1 MRGMFKN
8 IFKIVTCGTFRGRT
22 ASQKKGEDFNDE
34 HVYFRCLM
42 ASKNSPD
49 WMADLN
55 RLYKNRMETRNKYG
69 KPVKNARVG
78 FLVHTT
84 DDKYFILP
92 AQVGDNKNNRLSI
105 YDKIF
110 NGLEDSCVIWRNG
123 TAYIFT
129 GKGVKKKFVRFT
141 KIEYVDWEKRLPV
154 TDDVRESY
162 DHDRNRRGVNLLDRE
177 NPGLLS
183 RAKLEKLVDK
193 KILPADIE
201 TLIPCH
207 FLSKDDKVTAFGHG
221 QCFRIPYKNAIGDL
235 VPAAL
240 KSTDVVDFADAVFG
254 REKVW
259 ASRVQFEDAVPAG
272 EIHTLGKS
280 AAHPLMQ
287 PNPTSYQLYLT
298 QNKTRS
304 LNNWDSAGTQIR
316 GYKMYWHNASDN
328 WRATEVEKKL
338 DAGKTPDKRMTKDL
352 TPLAKG
358 AKFRAKIRFQ
368 NLSAVELGALMMIFD
383 LDGHGKTA
391 AYKIGQGKPLGF
403 GSVRITPKLF
413 VESDNAYAELFDGGG
428 WAEPYR
434 AESPKAY
441 LDAFRK
447 HLGAQ
452 TAAWKKVM
460 EELNA
465 ILDWDKKPA
474 PKKIQAM
481 RSVYD
486 GKTMQVNEKF
496 KQRDVLP
503 TILEVVK

>member
-1 MRGMFKN
+1 M
-8 IFKIVTCGTFRGRT
+8 
-22 ASQKKGEDFNDE
+22 
-34 HVYFRCLM
+34 
-42 ASKNSPD
+42 
-49 WMADLN
+49 
-55 RLYKNRMETRNKYG
+55 
-69 KPVKNARVG
+69 
-78 FLVHTT
+78 
-84 DDKYFILP
+84 
-92 AQVGDNKNNRLSI
+92 
-105 YDKIF
+105 
-110 NGLEDSCVIWRNG
+110 
-123 TAYIFT
+123 
-129 GKGVKKKFVRFT
+129 
-141 KIEYVDWEKRLPV
+141 
-154 TDDVRESY
+154 
-162 DHDRNRRGVNLLDRE
+162 
-177 NPGLLS
+177 
-183 RAKLEKLVDK
+183 
-193 KILPADIE
+193 
-201 TLIPCH
+201 
-207 FLSKDDKVTAFGHG
+207 
-221 QCFRIPYKNAIGDL
+221 
-235 VPAAL
+235 
-240 KSTDVVDFADAVFG
+240 
-254 REKVW
+254 
-259 ASRVQFEDAVPAG
+259 QFEDAVPAG

-280 AAHPLMQ
+280 AKHPLMQ

-316 GYKMYWHNASDN
+316 GYKMYWHCETDD
-328 WRATEVEKKL
+328 WRATDDEKNL
-338 DAGKTPDKRMTKDL
+338 DAGKTPDKRTTNPL

-447 HLGAQ
+447 HLGSQ

-486 GKTMQVNEKF
+486 GKTKTMQVDEKF